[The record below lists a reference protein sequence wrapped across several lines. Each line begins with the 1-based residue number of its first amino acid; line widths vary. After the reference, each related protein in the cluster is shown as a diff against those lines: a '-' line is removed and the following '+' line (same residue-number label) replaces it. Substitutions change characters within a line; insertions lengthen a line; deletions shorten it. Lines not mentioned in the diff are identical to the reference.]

1 MALDDDIA
9 LLRRLDF
16 FDVFEHDQ
24 LRLMLFAAERR
35 VLRPHETLFMRGEE
49 AQEGYLVLS
58 GLVALL
64 TDDNLVVEQAR
75 PGMLIGEYA
84 LLTPGERLTTAVA
97 REATSL
103 IVLPRKLIVRLLTE
117 YPDVAAA
124 LRQKLANRAETFK
137 KAIEKIGEPR
147 P

>member
-1 MALDDDIA
+1 MALDDEIA

-16 FDVFEHDQ
+16 FDVFEQDQ
-24 LRLMLFAAERR
+24 LRLMLFAADRR
-35 VLRPHETLFMRGEE
+35 VLRPHETLFMRGDA
-49 AQEGYLVLS
+49 AQEGYLVQS

-64 TDDNLVVEQAR
+64 SDDSQVVEQVR

-124 LRQKLANRAETFK
+124 LRQKLVSRAESFK
-137 KAIEKIGEPR
+137 NAIEKIGEPR
-147 P
+147 L